1 MTRVGKITHY
11 LMNHLLVSVHI
22 CMLVVR
28 EKSFLVFI
36 AYFSTSL
43 KVFEKTVRLLYQYW
57 ETGKNLE
64 NIVTL
69 TTGRI

>member
-1 MTRVGKITHY
+1 MTQVGKITHY
-11 LMNHLLVSVHI
+11 LLNHLLVSVHI

-57 ETGKNLE
+57 ETGKNL
-64 NIVTL
+64 VTL